1 MPITTTYFQLTKPD
15 HGQTNWDG
23 PMNAN
28 LDAIDSRM
36 AGFMGPVNVVASS
49 ASPLF
54 DLSKGHIHYCRLT
67 MAAPT
72 PLVQNPIDGQ
82 PYRFIIPQDAVG
94 GHTFTFPSSFKGAG
108 VISTANLNAL
118 PNTANSQTFTWIAAD
133 STFYADGPMI
143 NY

>member
-1 MPITTTYFQLTKPD
+1 MPINTTYFQLVKPD

-23 PMNAN
+23 PMNTN

-36 AGFMGPVNVVASS
+36 AAFMGAVNVVSS
-49 ASPLF
+49 SVSPLF

-67 MAAPT
+67 GSAPS
-72 PLVQNPIDGQ
+72 PLIQSPIDGQ
-82 PYRFIIPQDAVG
+82 PYKFIITQDVVG
-94 GHTFTFPSSFKGAG
+94 GHSFTFPSSFKGAG
-108 VISTANLNAL
+108 IISTANGNAL

-133 STFYADGPMI
+133 STFYADGAMI